1 LPCFRAGP
9 AGLRPSPPP
18 VPPKRGEIPGLFG
31 FRAKLR
37 LRGASA
43 KVRVFVGTLELV
55 RSGTL
60 YAFNALR
67 WALDRKI
74 ADVCYWLSAF
84 AITTAVTFPHK
95 H

>member
-1 LPCFRAGP
+1 MKQLP
-9 AGLRPSPPP
+9 LD
-18 VPPKRGEIPGLFG
+18 PKVLNCVIL
-31 FRAKLR
+31 
-37 LRGASA
+37 
-43 KVRVFVGTLELV
+43 
-55 RSGTL
+55 TL

-67 WALDRKI
+67 WALDREI